1 MSQVGAFPGM
11 DVFRKRTIRAT
22 PSPLDKATI
31 ISIYPMEIEEVKH
44 TVQPGIFKIPAGTP
58 QHPAILVVGPSSWWR
73 ELDEQQPLLE
83 IPVSSIQIA
92 DSIVRDYCNGLFCCD
107 MSEKMPGL
115 FFIPGNLSLETVKK
129 DHKDKLDSAERK
141 QRNWFMDLVR
151 AADVLWS
158 QSNGNPLAISQ
169 QMRLAADQLQ
179 LKDKPWLA
187 DFTIAQLVNCP
198 ACGALRNSDFPI
210 CQHCKV
216 VIDKV
221 RFEALGLKFAS

>member
-210 CQHCKV
+210 C
-216 VIDKV
+216 
-221 RFEALGLKFAS
+221 